1 MAMAAHISQEPAVEI
16 RPGVFRPD
24 WSAVTAPAAREALSG
39 RMAARAGLLQKWSH
53 ALDESED
60 LVWRSVLQLYA
71 GHGRPPSLRELGA
84 ETGMEPRRV
93 AALLRDLERRDLIG
107 FDFSSGRILRAYPFT
122 ETATGHRVELSGYVV
137 NALCAIDALGVGSMY
152 RNDVTIES
160 RCRFCS
166 ETIRIVTAAEGR
178 ALRSVSPTDAVVW
191 YDFAFEGSA
200 ATSCC
205 PIIAFFCSEGHL
217 RRWLDGQKPQREGVC
232 LTMDEALQVGRA
244 IFGLVLAAPVPAQDL
259 ARHH

>member
-1 MAMAAHISQEPAVEI
+1 MVNTAPTARQPAVEI

-24 WSAVTAPAAREALSG
+24 WSVVTTPDARGALGG
-39 RMAARAGLLQKWSH
+39 RMAARANLLEKWSH

-60 LVWRSVLQLYA
+60 LIWRTVLRLYA
-71 GHGRPPSLRELGA
+71 DRGRPPLLSELVA
-84 ETGMEPRRV
+84 ETGMQPDRI
-93 AALLRDLERRDLIG
+93 ADLLRDLEFRDLISMEG
-107 FDFSSGRILRAYPFT
+107 NTRRIQRAYPFT
-122 ETATGHRVELSGYVV
+122 ETTTRHRVALKGHSL
-137 NALCAIDALGVGSMY
+137 NALCAIDALGVASMY
-152 RNDVTIES
+152 RCDVSIES
-160 RCRFCS
+160 SCGFCS
-166 ETIRIVTAAEGR
+166 GAIRIATLAEGQR
-178 ALRSVSPTDAVVW
+178 LRSVSPTDAVVW

-205 PIIAFFCSEGHL
+205 PVIAFFCSEGHL

-244 IFGLVLAAPVPAQDL
+244 IFGPVLAAPIRAQDL